1 VSATTILDLSTLP
14 YEAKDVLAHRALV
27 HQTDEVQVNVYIL
40 EPGGR
45 IPAHRHSASWDISFV
60 IEGEI
65 EARFIEGGTVRT
77 VRCGNQAINLVP
89 PATVHEIANASA
101 TQPAKFLL
109 IQSPSR
115 NFDFVKS
122 EPQVSA

>member
-1 VSATTILDLSTLP
+1 MFVTTILDLSTLL
-14 YEAKDVLAHRALV
+14 YDAKHVLAHKALV

-45 IPAHRHSASWDISFV
+45 IPAHRHSTSWDISFV

-65 EARFIEGGTVRT
+65 EARFTEDGTVRT
-77 VRCGNQAINLVP
+77 ARCGKQAINLVP
-89 PATVHEIANASA
+89 PGTVHEIANASA
-101 TQPAKFLL
+101 IQPAKFLL

-115 NFDFVKS
+115 SFDFVEF
-122 EPQVSA
+122 EP